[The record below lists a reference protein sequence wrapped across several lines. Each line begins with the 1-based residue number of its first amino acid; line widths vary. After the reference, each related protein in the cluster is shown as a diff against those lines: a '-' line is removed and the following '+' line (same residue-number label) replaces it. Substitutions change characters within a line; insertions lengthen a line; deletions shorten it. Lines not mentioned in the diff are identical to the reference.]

1 MSRGFVL
8 LTTLPIVIGLAAADY
23 TGSVRAKD
31 LSDQAPMSELWQQP
45 ADIASQD
52 LFNGPWGDADAPDP
66 AGTYRFQRSKRHG
79 MNPGMTIVDRR
90 GREWSVKQA
99 PHDPRGAEGPIE
111 VVVSRVLS
119 AVGYHQPPV
128 YYLPAFTL
136 ADTFGT
142 RHEPGGRFRLK
153 RADLKER
160 TASWDWHQNPFVGT
174 RPYQGLLV
182 VLIMFNS
189 ADLKNSNNRIYEHR
203 TPSGEMERWYV
214 VRDLGAA
221 LGTTTGV
228 RPKRGDP
235 DQFAAL
241 PFVTGMNGQ
250 HVTFGYSGWRYNVVR
265 DRITPGDVHWACAL
279 LAQLT
284 EVQWY
289 DAFRAGG
296 YEKPLAE
303 RFIRTLRQKI
313 TEGLALPAA

>member
-23 TGSVRAKD
+23 NSEVRAKD
-31 LSDQAPMSELWQQP
+31 LSGQVPMAELWQQP
-45 ADIASQD
+45 ADISRQD
-52 LFNGPWGDADAPDP
+52 LFAGPWGTESAPDP
-66 AGTYRFQRSKRHG
+66 AASYRFERSKRHG
-79 MNPGMTIVDRR
+79 MNPGMTVVDQR

-111 VVVSRVLS
+111 VVLSRVLS

-128 YYLPAFTL
+128 YFLPTFTL

-142 RHEPGGRFRLK
+142 RYEPGGRFRLK
-153 RADLKER
+153 HPDLKER
-160 TASWDWHQNPFVGT
+160 SGWDWKQNPFVGT
-174 RPYQGLLV
+174 QPHQGLLV
-182 VLIMFNS
+182 MLIMFNS
-189 ADLKNSNNRIYEHR
+189 ADLKSSNNSVYEHR
-203 TPSGEMERWYV
+203 TASGEKEQWYV

-221 LGTTTGV
+221 LGTTAGL

-235 DQFAAL
+235 DQFASL
-241 PFVTGMNGQ
+241 PFLAGMNGD

-265 DRITPGDVHWACAL
+265 DRITPADVHWACAL

-284 EVQWY
+284 EAQWY

-303 RFIRTLRQKI
+303 RFIKTLRQRI
-313 TEGLALPAA
+313 AEGLALPTT